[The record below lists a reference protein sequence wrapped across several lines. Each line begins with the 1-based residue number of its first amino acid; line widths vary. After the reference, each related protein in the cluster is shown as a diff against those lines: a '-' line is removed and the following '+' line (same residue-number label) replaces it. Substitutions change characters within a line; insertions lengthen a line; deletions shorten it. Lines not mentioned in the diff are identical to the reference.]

1 MNSRKASTVRFVSAG
16 LLLALLGACTPP
28 RAPAPP
34 AVSTAPAAPSAPVAA
49 PPPAAPVPQPG
60 ATGTAARP
68 DKPSART
75 PRRVALGPS
84 PPAHS
89 VAALKLQ
96 LAERL
101 LDMHPEESYRQKA
114 EFVVLAAPV
123 LMIELRADG
132 HIRRID
138 VLRVP
143 KQAKDTVQMA
153 IDAIRRVAPLSI
165 ARGVNGPLV
174 WSETFLFDEQRRFKP
189 RSLE

>member
-1 MNSRKASTVRFVSAG
+1 MVALPAAWLQAGWPAPGARDLAATAYTGIVTAGVGYLLYSMAMRHIAPATGVTLALAEPVTAFVLAVLVVGERPGWPAVGGG
-16 LLLALLGACTPP
+16 LLVLGGLL
-28 RAPAPP
+28 
-34 AVSTAPAAPSAPVAA
+34 V
-49 PPPAAPVPQPG
+49 
-60 ATGTAARP
+60 
-68 DKPSART
+68 
-75 PRRVALGPS
+75 
-84 PPAHS
+84 
-89 VAALKLQ
+89 
-96 LAERL
+96 
-101 LDMHPEESYRQKA
+101 
-114 EFVVLAAPV
+114 VVLAAPV